1 MKKLFVIGLL
11 GFIGLLWPISVYA
24 ETDDDLLIA
33 DPEPSSFHE
42 ALKNNYRESIFV
54 SGSDY
59 NSDIANRFGTEENAV
74 QFLDGEEEGTPFFY
88 GPRLYKMLILF
99 GINLL
104 VCWIITHFFYYRKS
118 HRRDYYFT
126 YILFS
131 TAIFFILYQLQN
143 MNVEVGIA
151 LGLFGIFSMI
161 RYRTEQLPIREM
173 TYLFV
178 LIGISIINGAGMA
191 TSYVSFIAVNL
202 IFILLIWIL
211 EAVGMSNRNAQ
222 KIITYEKI
230 GLIRPDHREEL
241 LADLRERTGL
251 DIVKVQVGSIDF
263 LKDTAFLKVTYV
275 PDDPEPNDIE
285 MVTKFKK
292 K

>member
-1 MKKLFVIGLL
+1 MLQ
-11 GFIGLLWPISVYA
+11 
-24 ETDDDLLIA
+24 TD
-33 DPEPSSFHE
+33 F
-42 ALKNNYRESIFV
+42 
-54 SGSDY
+54 
-59 NSDIANRFGTEENAV
+59 NSDIAARFGNAEE
-74 QFLDGEEEGTPFFY
+74 QTIDFLGMPFFDA
-88 GPRLYKMLILF
+88 PSLWSLLILF

-104 VCWIITHFFYYRKS
+104 VCWTITHFFYYRKS
-118 HRRDYYFT
+118 KRRDYYFT

-143 MNVEVGIA
+143 MKIEVGIA

-178 LIGISIINGAGMA
+178 LIAISIVNGAGMA
-191 TSYVSFIAVNL
+191 SSYATFIAVNL
-202 IFILLIWIL
+202 LFIAIIWIL
-211 EAVGMSNRNAQ
+211 EAAGLSSRKAQ

-230 GLIRPDHREEL
+230 ALIKPERHEEL

-263 LKDTAFLKVTYV
+263 LKDTAFLKVTYI
-275 PDDPEPNDIE
+275 PDDPEPNDID

-292 K
+292 R

>member
-1 MKKLFVIGLL
+1 MKK
-11 GFIGLLWPISVYA
+11 
-24 ETDDDLLIA
+24 
-33 DPEPSSFHE
+33 
-42 ALKNNYRESIFV
+42 IFV
-54 SGSDY
+54 SFFLAMLVSFANNVVAQGVDDDIVLPTEESIAED
-59 NSDIANRFGTEENAV
+59 NRPDEAADALEDADIALRFGNAEEQNID
-74 QFLDGEEEGTPFFY
+74 FLGLPFFDAP
-88 GPRLYKMLILF
+88 GLWKMLILF

-104 VCWIITHFFYYRKS
+104 VCWIITHFLYYPKS

-126 YILFS
+126 YLLFS

-143 MNVEVGIA
+143 MKIEVGIA

-178 LIGISIINGAGMA
+178 LIAISIVNGAGMA
-191 TSYVSFIAVNL
+191 SSYVSFIATNV
-202 IFILLIWIL
+202 IFILLIWLL
-211 EAVGMSNRNAQ
+211 EAVGMSNRKAQ

-230 GLIRPDHREEL
+230 ALIKPERSEEL

-263 LKDTAFLKVTYV
+263 LKDTAFLKVTYLS
-275 PDDPEPNDIE
+275 DDPEPNDID

>member
-1 MKKLFVIGLL
+1 M
-11 GFIGLLWPISVYA
+11 
-24 ETDDDLLIA
+24 
-33 DPEPSSFHE
+33 EPVEF
-42 ALKNNYRESIFV
+42 
-54 SGSDY
+54 
-59 NSDIANRFGTEENAV
+59 NSDIAARFGDAEEQAV
-74 QFLDGEEEGTPFFY
+74 DFLNIQVFDGPALGK
-88 GPRLYKMLILF
+88 LLILF

-118 HRRDYYFT
+118 RRRDYYFT

-131 TAIFFILYQLQN
+131 SAIFFILYQLQN
-143 MNVEVGIA
+143 MSVEVGVA

-178 LIGISIINGAGMA
+178 LIAISIINGAGMA
-191 TSYVSFIAVNL
+191 SSYASFIATNV
-202 IFILLIWIL
+202 IFILLIGVL
-211 EAVGMSNRNAQ
+211 EAAGMSNRKSQ

-230 GLIRPDHREEL
+230 ELIKPERRAEL

-251 DIVKVQVGSIDF
+251 EIVKVQVGSIDF
-263 LKDTAFLKVTYV
+263 LKDTAFLKVTYL
-275 PDDPEPNDIE
+275 PDDPEPNDID

-292 K
+292 S

>member
-1 MKKLFVIGLL
+1 MLQ
-11 GFIGLLWPISVYA
+11 
-24 ETDDDLLIA
+24 TD
-33 DPEPSSFHE
+33 F
-42 ALKNNYRESIFV
+42 
-54 SGSDY
+54 
-59 NSDIANRFGTEENAV
+59 NSDIAARFGNAEE
-74 QFLDGEEEGTPFFY
+74 QTIDFLGMPFFDA
-88 GPRLYKMLILF
+88 PSLWRLLILF

-104 VCWIITHFFYYRKS
+104 VCWTITHFFYYRKS
-118 HRRDYYFT
+118 KRRDYYFT

-143 MNVEVGIA
+143 MKIEVGIA

-178 LIGISIINGAGMA
+178 LIAISIVNGAGMA
-191 TSYVSFIAVNL
+191 SSYATFIAVNL
-202 IFILLIWIL
+202 LFIAIIWIL
-211 EAVGMSNRNAQ
+211 EAAGLSSRKAQ

-230 GLIRPDHREEL
+230 ALIKPERHEEL

-263 LKDTAFLKVTYV
+263 LKDTAFLKVTYI
-275 PDDPEPNDIE
+275 PDDPEPNDID

>member
-1 MKKLFVIGLL
+1 M
-11 GFIGLLWPISVYA
+11 
-24 ETDDDLLIA
+24 
-33 DPEPSSFHE
+33 EPVEF
-42 ALKNNYRESIFV
+42 
-54 SGSDY
+54 
-59 NSDIANRFGTEENAV
+59 NSDIAARFGDAEEQAV
-74 QFLDGEEEGTPFFY
+74 DFLNIQVFDGPALGK
-88 GPRLYKMLILF
+88 LLILF

-118 HRRDYYFT
+118 RRRDYYFT

-131 TAIFFILYQLQN
+131 SAIFFILYQLQN
-143 MNVEVGIA
+143 MSVEVGVA

-178 LIGISIINGAGMA
+178 LIAISIINGAGMA
-191 TSYVSFIAVNL
+191 SSYASFIATNV
-202 IFILLIWIL
+202 IFILLIGVL
-211 EAVGMSNRNAQ
+211 EAAGMSNRKAQ

-230 GLIRPDHREEL
+230 ELIKPERRAEL

-251 DIVKVQVGSIDF
+251 EIVKVQVGSIDF
-263 LKDTAFLKVTYV
+263 LKDTAFLKVTYL
-275 PDDPEPNDIE
+275 PDDPEPNDID

-292 K
+292 A

>member
-1 MKKLFVIGLL
+1 M
-11 GFIGLLWPISVYA
+11 
-24 ETDDDLLIA
+24 E
-33 DPEPSSFHE
+33 PEEF
-42 ALKNNYRESIFV
+42 
-54 SGSDY
+54 
-59 NSDIANRFGTEENAV
+59 NSDIAARFGDAEEQAV
-74 QFLDGEEEGTPFFY
+74 DFLNIQVFDGPALGK
-88 GPRLYKMLILF
+88 LLILF

-118 HRRDYYFT
+118 RRRDYYFT

-131 TAIFFILYQLQN
+131 SAIFFILYQLQN
-143 MNVEVGIA
+143 MSVEVGVA

-178 LIGISIINGAGMA
+178 LIAISIINGAGMA
-191 TSYVSFIAVNL
+191 SSYASFIATNV
-202 IFILLIWIL
+202 IFILLIGVL
-211 EAVGMSNRNAQ
+211 EAAGMSNRKAQ

-230 GLIRPDHREEL
+230 ELIKPERRAEL

-251 DIVKVQVGSIDF
+251 EIVKVQVGSIDF
-263 LKDTAFLKVTYV
+263 LKDTAFLKVTYI
-275 PDDPEPNDIE
+275 PDDPEPNDID
-285 MVTKFKK
+285 MITKFKK

>member
-1 MKKLFVIGLL
+1 MALL
-11 GFIGLLWPISVYA
+11 VASLLTATASFAQDLDDDNFLPQAVTA
-24 ETDDDLLIA
+24 TDDDA
-33 DPEPSSFHE
+33 DFESATPASD
-42 ALKNNYRESIFV
+42 ALADESA
-54 SGSDY
+54 
-59 NSDIANRFGTEENAV
+59 DIAARFGNAEEQSLDFLGLPIFDKP
-74 QFLDGEEEGTPFFY
+74 QFL
-88 GPRLYKMLILF
+88 RMLLLF

-126 YILFS
+126 YMLFS
-131 TAIFFILYQLQN
+131 TAIFLILYNLQN
-143 MNVEVGIA
+143 MKIEVGIA

-178 LIGISIINGAGMA
+178 LIAISIINGAGMA
-191 TSYVSFIAVNL
+191 TSYASFIAANIL
-202 IFILLIWIL
+202 FIAIIWVL
-211 EAVGMSNRNAQ
+211 EAAGMSNHKSQ

-230 GLIRPDHREEL
+230 DLIRPERHEEL
-241 LADLRERTGL
+241 LADLRQRTGL

-263 LKDTAFLKVTYV
+263 LKDIAFLKVTYIS
-275 PDDPEPNDIE
+275 DDPEPNDIE
-285 MVTKFKK
+285 MITKFKK

>member
-1 MKKLFVIGLL
+1 MKKIFISLFLAMIMT
-11 GFIGLLWPISVYA
+11 FANSVVA
-24 ETDDDLLIA
+24 QGIDDDVVL
-33 DPEPSSFHE
+33 PTE
-42 ALKNNYRESIFV
+42 ESILE
-54 SGSDY
+54 D
-59 NSDIANRFGTEENAV
+59 NQPDAAADALEDADIALRFGNAEEQNID
-74 QFLDGEEEGTPFFY
+74 FLGLPFFDAP
-88 GPRLYKMLILF
+88 GLWKMLILF

-104 VCWIITHFFYYRKS
+104 VCWIITHFLYYPKS
-118 HRRDYYFT
+118 KRRDYYFT
-126 YILFS
+126 YMLFS

-143 MNVEVGIA
+143 MKIEVGIA

-178 LIGISIINGAGMA
+178 LIAISIVNGAGMA
-191 TSYVSFIAVNL
+191 SSYVSFIATNVL
-202 IFILLIWIL
+202 FILLIWLL
-211 EAVGMSNRNAQ
+211 EAVGMSNRKAQ

-230 GLIRPDHREEL
+230 ALIKPERREEL

-263 LKDTAFLKVTYV
+263 LKDTAFLKVTYLS
-275 PDDPEPNDIE
+275 DDPEPNDID

>member
-1 MKKLFVIGLL
+1 MKTLRIMALL
-11 GFIGLLWPISVYA
+11 VASLLTATASFAQDLDDDNFLPQAVTA
-24 ETDDDLLIA
+24 TDDDA
-33 DPEPSSFHE
+33 DFESATPASD
-42 ALKNNYRESIFV
+42 ALADESA
-54 SGSDY
+54 
-59 NSDIANRFGTEENAV
+59 DIAARFGNAEEQSLDFLGLPIFDKP
-74 QFLDGEEEGTPFFY
+74 QFL
-88 GPRLYKMLILF
+88 RMLLLF

-126 YILFS
+126 YMLFS
-131 TAIFFILYQLQN
+131 TAIFLILYNLQN
-143 MNVEVGIA
+143 MKIEVGIA

-178 LIGISIINGAGMA
+178 LIAISIINGAGMA
-191 TSYVSFIAVNL
+191 TSYASFIAANIL
-202 IFILLIWIL
+202 FIAIIWVL
-211 EAVGMSNRNAQ
+211 EAAGMSNHKSQ

-230 GLIRPDHREEL
+230 DLIRPERHEEL
-241 LADLRERTGL
+241 LADLRQRTGL

-263 LKDTAFLKVTYV
+263 LKDIAFLKVTYIS
-275 PDDPEPNDIE
+275 DDPEPNDIE
-285 MVTKFKK
+285 MITKFKK

>member
-1 MKKLFVIGLL
+1 M
-11 GFIGLLWPISVYA
+11 
-24 ETDDDLLIA
+24 
-33 DPEPSSFHE
+33 EPVEF
-42 ALKNNYRESIFV
+42 
-54 SGSDY
+54 
-59 NSDIANRFGTEENAV
+59 NSDIAARFGDAEEQAV
-74 QFLDGEEEGTPFFY
+74 DFLNIQVFDGPALGK
-88 GPRLYKMLILF
+88 LLILF

-118 HRRDYYFT
+118 RRRDYYFT

-131 TAIFFILYQLQN
+131 SAIFFILYQLQN
-143 MNVEVGIA
+143 MSVEVGVA

-178 LIGISIINGAGMA
+178 LIAISIINGAGMA
-191 TSYVSFIAVNL
+191 SSYASFIATNV
-202 IFILLIWIL
+202 IFILLIGVL
-211 EAVGMSNRNAQ
+211 EAAGMSNRKAQ

-230 GLIRPDHREEL
+230 ELIKPERRAEL

-251 DIVKVQVGSIDF
+251 EIVKVQVGSIDF
-263 LKDTAFLKVTYV
+263 LKDTAFLKVTYI
-275 PDDPEPNDIE
+275 PDDSEPNDID

-292 K
+292 S

>member
-1 MKKLFVIGLL
+1 MKK
-11 GFIGLLWPISVYA
+11 
-24 ETDDDLLIA
+24 
-33 DPEPSSFHE
+33 
-42 ALKNNYRESIFV
+42 IFV
-54 SGSDY
+54 SLFLAMIMTFA
-59 NSDIANRFGTEENAV
+59 NSVVAQGIDDEVVLPTEESILEDNQPDAAADALEDADIALRFGNAEEQNID
-74 QFLDGEEEGTPFFY
+74 FLGLPFFDAP
-88 GPRLYKMLILF
+88 GLWKMLILF

-104 VCWIITHFFYYRKS
+104 VCWIITHFLYYPKS
-118 HRRDYYFT
+118 KRRDYYFT
-126 YILFS
+126 YMLFS

-143 MNVEVGIA
+143 MKIEVGIA

-178 LIGISIINGAGMA
+178 LIAISIVNGAGMA
-191 TSYVSFIAVNL
+191 SSYVSFIATNVL
-202 IFILLIWIL
+202 FILLIWLL
-211 EAVGMSNRNAQ
+211 EAVGMSNRKAQ

-230 GLIRPDHREEL
+230 ALIKPERREEL

-263 LKDTAFLKVTYV
+263 LKDTAFLKVTYLS
-275 PDDPEPNDIE
+275 DDPEPNDID

>member
-1 MKKLFVIGLL
+1 MKK
-11 GFIGLLWPISVYA
+11 
-24 ETDDDLLIA
+24 
-33 DPEPSSFHE
+33 
-42 ALKNNYRESIFV
+42 IFV
-54 SGSDY
+54 SVLLAILMTFT
-59 NSDIANRFGTEENAV
+59 NSVVAQDVDDDIVLPTEESIAEDNRPDEAADALEDADIALRFGNAEEQNID
-74 QFLDGEEEGTPFFY
+74 FLGLPFFDAP
-88 GPRLYKMLILF
+88 GLWKMLILF

-104 VCWIITHFFYYRKS
+104 VCWIITHFLYYPKS

-126 YILFS
+126 YLLFS

-143 MNVEVGIA
+143 MKIEVGIA

-178 LIGISIINGAGMA
+178 LIAISIVNGAGMA
-191 TSYVSFIAVNL
+191 SSYISFIATNVL
-202 IFILLIWIL
+202 FILLIWLL
-211 EAVGMSNRNAQ
+211 EAVGMSNRKAQ

-230 GLIRPDHREEL
+230 ALIKPERREEL

-263 LKDTAFLKVTYV
+263 LKDTAFLKVTYLS
-275 PDDPEPNDIE
+275 DDPEPNDID

>member
-1 MKKLFVIGLL
+1 MKK
-11 GFIGLLWPISVYA
+11 
-24 ETDDDLLIA
+24 
-33 DPEPSSFHE
+33 
-42 ALKNNYRESIFV
+42 IFV
-54 SGSDY
+54 SLFLAMIMTFA
-59 NSDIANRFGTEENAV
+59 NSAVAQGIDDDVVLPTEESILEDNQPDAATDALEDADIALRFGNAEEQNID
-74 QFLDGEEEGTPFFY
+74 FLGLPFFDAP
-88 GPRLYKMLILF
+88 GLWKMLILF

-104 VCWIITHFFYYRKS
+104 VCWIITHFLYYPKS
-118 HRRDYYFT
+118 KRRDYYFT
-126 YILFS
+126 YMLFS

-143 MNVEVGIA
+143 MKIEVGIA

-178 LIGISIINGAGMA
+178 LIAISIVNGAGMA
-191 TSYVSFIAVNL
+191 SSYVSFIATNVL
-202 IFILLIWIL
+202 FILLIWLL
-211 EAVGMSNRNAQ
+211 EAVGMSNRKAQ

-230 GLIRPDHREEL
+230 ALIKPERREEL

-263 LKDTAFLKVTYV
+263 LKDTAFLKVTYLS
-275 PDDPEPNDIE
+275 DDPEPNDID